1 MNSQK
6 DTRTRFSNQSRKT
19 KEPKELRASTVARR
33 ASILSGALTCFD
45 RFGIDNTTISE
56 IQREADCSIGSLYH
70 HFGSKEGIAEE
81 LFIEGIQQFNSGMIR
96 RLKRNH
102 TAEDSVKAVVRFY
115 CDWTARNRP
124 LATYLHS
131 RNIQFSDVARDRL
144 HKIHNAYILEVFL
157 LFARYVES
165 GEMRVLP
172 VETYV
177 PLISGPVQ
185 EYTRRWLSGQSG
197 TGSSISREMKE
208 LFADASWKVV
218 KAEPTSPALSN

>member
-6 DTRTRFSNQSRKT
+6 DIRTRVSKQTGKP
-19 KEPKELRASTVARR
+19 KEPRASTVARR
-33 ASILSGALTCFD
+33 ASILSGALSCFD
-45 RFGIDNTTISE
+45 KLGIDGTTISE
-56 IQREADCSIGSLYH
+56 IQRESNCSIGSLYH

-81 LFIEGIQQFNSGMIR
+81 LFIEGIQQFNSGMIK
-96 RLKRNH
+96 RLKRTH

-131 RNIQFSDVARDRL
+131 RNIQFSNDARDQLRE
-144 HKIHNAYILEVFL
+144 IHNAYILEVFL
-157 LFARYVES
+157 LFAQYVES
-165 GEMRVLP
+165 EEMRVLP
-172 VETYV
+172 LETYV

-197 TGSSISREMKE
+197 TGSTISREMKE
-208 LFADASWKVV
+208 LFAEASWKVV
-218 KAEPTSPALSN
+218 KAEPTDPG